1 MKNLYIIG
9 EPKPLS
15 KPEIE
20 EMDNQI
26 SFSLPPDYKAFLIL
40 YGLGSINELVMMQ
53 QPDKD
58 FIKSNFSDYMD
69 FWTLTEKE
77 EQLILNSLT
86 IAATIDGDIITVI
99 NNNENSIVLLPRH
112 SDEVIYFENLE
123 NVINYYAEKYKLG
136 NDLYFDPSYNFEQ
149 EYISFIKNGSLNK
162 TLFDTVHQIF
172 LDQIPVDKSYNLH
185 TQPKYIIQKIGGWVY
200 FDNIGKSAVR
210 VKYQK
215 QFKTEADKIVKLIN
229 DQIK

>member
-1 MKNLYIIG
+1 M
-9 EPKPLS
+9 
-15 KPEIE
+15 
-20 EMDNQI
+20 
-26 SFSLPPDYKAFLIL
+26 
-40 YGLGSINELVMMQ
+40 
-53 QPDKD
+53 
-58 FIKSNFSDYMD
+58 
-69 FWTLTEKE
+69 
-77 EQLILNSLT
+77 
-86 IAATIDGDIITVI
+86 
-99 NNNENSIVLLPRH
+99 
-112 SDEVIYFENLE
+112 
-123 NVINYYAEKYKLG
+123 
-136 NDLYFDPSYNFEQ
+136 YFDPSYNFEQ

-215 QFKTEADKIVKLIN
+215 QFKTEADKIVKFIN

>member
-1 MKNLYIIG
+1 MTNLYIIG

-20 EMDNQI
+20 EIDNQI

>member
-26 SFSLPPDYKAFLIL
+26 SFSLPVDYKAFLML

-53 QPDKD
+53 RPDKD

-99 NNNENSIVLLPRH
+99 NNNENPIVLLPQH
-112 SDEVIYFENLE
+112 SDEVIYFENVE

-149 EYISFIKNGSLNK
+149 EYISFIKNGSLDK

-172 LDQIPVDKSYNLH
+172 LDQIPVDKSYNLQ